1 MARLYCHLWVL
12 ERFGY
17 VPEGQVF
24 VATARW
30 CPSESCLVCVGIVR
44 SFWLLIGGG
53 MLWPWNPS
61 CPWWPWVWGYND
73 CWSWSVRVALPV
85 LHHPHVVWM
94 FRLVDRR
101 FFFHGRFSFRVPRA
115 YEFVIGVVA
124 LVGLSGGFVLGSRRN
139 RRRYGVSCVLVCGVH
154 R

>member
-1 MARLYCHLWVL
+1 MVDAL
-12 ERFGY
+12 EQLGHGQALLSPLGFGELRFGY
-17 VPEGQVF
+17 VPEGQVL

-124 LVGLSGGFVLGSRRN
+124 LVGHLRWLCSR
-139 RRRYGVSCVLVCGVH
+139 VPAK
-154 R
+154 